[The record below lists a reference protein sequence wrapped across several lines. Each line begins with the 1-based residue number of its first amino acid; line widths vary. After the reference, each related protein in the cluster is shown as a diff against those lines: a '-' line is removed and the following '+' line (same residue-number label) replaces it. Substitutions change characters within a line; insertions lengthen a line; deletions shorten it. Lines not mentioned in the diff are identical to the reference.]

1 MALTVKAPSV
11 PLRLIAEPLTP
22 SAFAPFGT
30 VIENPSRSAS
40 NAPRP
45 PSPDPRGLSQGSSAG
60 AVVANQGTALRYS
73 DVAQPVNLY
82 DRAPS
87 RLSARM
93 VMSMFICS
101 PRDLLPDMA
110 VAGNTAEDSQS
121 PRGGIE
127 GLFPVKVLE
136 RHPFTTQTFIPLGL
150 SSLDTSYLVIVAPTL
165 PLSRSREARPP
176 PFPLPEPRKRRSLS
190 EILSRARPPPFPENR
205 PSLAPSPGHGRRK
218 GLPDL
223 KNLRAFIA
231 KGSQA
236 ITYGAGTWHA
246 PMVVFGKSKVEF
258 VVVQYSNG
266 VAEEDCQEVEIIDDT
281 TDGTIVVAIPRI
293 GSQTPENGE
302 LKAKL

>member
-1 MALTVKAPSV
+1 MTLTIKAPSI

-30 VIENPSRSAS
+30 VIENPSRSAHQRS
-40 NAPRP
+40 L
-45 PSPDPRGLSQGSSAG
+45 DPALGTHSWGSSTI
-60 AVVANQGTALRYS
+60 AVATNQGTALRYS

-87 RLSARM
+87 RLPARL

-101 PRDLLPDMA
+101 PRELLPD
-110 VAGNTAEDSQS
+110 VGSTGTTAEDSQS
-121 PRGGIE
+121 QGGVD
-127 GLFPVKVLE
+127 GLFPVKILE

-150 SSLDTSYLVIVAPTL
+150 SHSDTTYLVIVAPTL
-165 PLSRSREARPP
+165 PLSRGREARPP

-190 EILSRARPPPFPENR
+190 EILSRARPPPFPENV
-205 PSLAPSPGHGRRK
+205 SAPSPGRGRRK

-231 KGSQA
+231 NGSQA
-236 ITYGAGTWHA
+236 ITYGVGTWHV
-246 PMVVFGKSKVEF
+246 PMAVLGKSKVEF

-266 VAEEDCQEVEIIDDT
+266 VGEEDCQEVEITSDT
-281 TDGTIVVAIPRI
+281 VDGMIVVAIP
-293 GSQTPENGE
+293 GTGFQTLVNGE
-302 LKAKL
+302 FKAKL